1 MYIYINLH
9 MPKYLKLDFM
19 LKQYIYSKIMTN
31 RL

>member
-1 MYIYINLH
+1 